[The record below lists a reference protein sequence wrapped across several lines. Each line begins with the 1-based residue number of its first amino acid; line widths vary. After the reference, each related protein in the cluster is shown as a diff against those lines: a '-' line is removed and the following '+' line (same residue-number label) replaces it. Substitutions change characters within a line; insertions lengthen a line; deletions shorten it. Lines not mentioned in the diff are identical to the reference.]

1 MNKSVSMDSDAL
13 DEDMIQRNLLL
24 AWAAGFIDGE
34 GCIHIYK
41 QKYKS
46 RVSGKPGVTH
56 SLRICVSQNNL
67 EVLEKLAEALGVH
80 TTLHKTKR
88 SFESNR
94 QCYTLHING
103 KHALEAIRRI
113 KPYLVRKLPEAETA
127 LRFWVEGQKDLKTGR
142 NPVPMEVMEI
152 REWYYKKM
160 GRLK

>member
-1 MNKSVSMDSDAL
+1 MNELVIINYDAL
-13 DEDMIQRNLLL
+13 SEDSIQRNLLL

-41 QKYKS
+41 QKYNS
-46 RVSGKPGVTH
+46 RVSGKPGITH
-56 SLRICVSQNNL
+56 SLRITIGQNNL

-113 KPYLVRKLPEAETA
+113 KPYLVRKLPEAEAA

-142 NPVPMEVMEI
+142 KPVPKAVMEI